1 VALPILAQFRPELI
15 LISAGFDA
23 HMNDPLAGMRL
34 TSPFFAHLTAAIV
47 KVADEHCD
55 GRVVAVTEGGYDL
68 AALAES
74 LRETIVAL
82 EDGSSRRGGAAVQAG
97 AAPRG
102 EAAVKAVLPHLTD
115 HWKL

>member
-1 VALPILAQFRPELI
+1 
-15 LISAGFDA
+15 
-23 HMNDPLAGMRL
+23 MNDPLAGMRL
-34 TSPFFAHLTAAIV
+34 TSPFFAHLTASIV
-47 KVADEHCD
+47 KVADECCD

-74 LRETIVAL
+74 LRAAIGAL
-82 EDGSSRRGGAAVQAG
+82 EDGPSRGSRAAAAD

-102 EAAVKAVLPHLTD
+102 EATLKAVLPHLTD